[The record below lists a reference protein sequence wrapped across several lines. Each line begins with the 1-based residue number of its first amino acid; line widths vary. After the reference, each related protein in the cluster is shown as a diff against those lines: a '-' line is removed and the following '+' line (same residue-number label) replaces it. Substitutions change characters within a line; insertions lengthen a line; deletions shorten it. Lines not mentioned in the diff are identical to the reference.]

1 MPQHQLIGLAL
12 FAVALADTAVGQF
25 FVAPRVKD
33 ESKRTVI
40 RVAFVGSGLCIAGLG
55 YAIYQGLIAL

>member
-12 FAVALADTAVGQF
+12 FAVAFADTAVGLF

-33 ESKRTVI
+33 ENTRTII
-40 RVAFVGSGLCIAGLG
+40 RVAFVGSGLCIGGLG

>member
-1 MPQHQLIGLAL
+1 MQQQQLIGLAL
-12 FAVALADTAVGQF
+12 FAVAIADTAVGQF

-33 ESKRTVI
+33 ENKRTVI